1 MRIFLTLALLIGLA
15 TAALGQSADKSATKS
30 AEKSDQAAKTEQAAK
45 AKSDSS
51 SEAVKNK
58 NKKGKPKPASP
69 KPAPPKVEPPP
80 LVVHDMS
87 AMKKV
92 IHVIEDSV
100 DLGPTLVVWLLDRTA
115 SARGIV
121 NEVSKDAE
129 AFYRSRHVAAW
140 AYLADK
146 PLLTSIVAFD
156 DKLEFLIDPPSPDGK
171 SVEAAFNELRSSS
184 SSREMTFTAIKRS
197 LEKYLPLRTKEHR
210 ELVLIVVT
218 DEAGDDGQLVDEL
231 IEPLRKQAISVYC
244 VGLPAPWGQSNPFAP
259 DPKAVPAAND
269 ERTPTFGPE
278 SVMPERVDLDDG
290 AERLGSRLNVD
301 LVDSGFGPF
310 ALERLCHE
318 TRGQF
323 FALRPEQEASPR
335 GGNARS
341 WPPGNE
347 LRFDEKIVA
356 KYAPDYVSA
365 KDYEKRLGESKAK
378 AALVAAAKLPKLK
391 VEGQPG
397 KRFEKDVEAK
407 MAQKM
412 TAAQQFA
419 ARNQQ
424 PTDNLYNLL
433 LKGES
438 DRAKLISPR
447 WQAEYDLALGR
458 IAASKARL
466 DGYNSMIAALKRGKT
481 FQKSDSKAWM
491 LDPADN
497 YETESAIKK
506 VADKAKL
513 CLERVIKDH
522 PGTPWATIAEE
533 ELKTPLGWTWRESP

>member
-1 MRIFLTLALLIGLA
+1 MRISLTLALLCGLS
-15 TAALGQSADKSATKS
+15 AAAFGQSADKSTNKS
-30 AEKSDQAAKTEQAAK
+30 VDKSDQGAKTEQPAK
-45 AKSDSS
+45 TKSDSP
-51 SEAVKNK
+51 SEAAKNK
-58 NKKGKPKPASP
+58 NKKGKPKAP
-69 KPAPPKVEPPP
+69 PPKVEPPP
-80 LVVHDMS
+80 LPVVHDMS

-100 DLGPTLVVWLLDRTA
+100 DLSPTLVVWLLDRTA
-115 SARGIV
+115 SASGIV

-140 AYLADK
+140 ASLADK

-171 SVEAAFNELRSSS
+171 TVEAAFNELRSSS

-197 LEKYLPLRTKEHR
+197 LEKHLPLHIKEHR
-210 ELVLIVVT
+210 EVVLIVVT

-244 VGLPAPWGQSNPFAP
+244 VGLSAPWGQSNPFAP
-259 DPKAVPAAND
+259 DPRTVPAASD

-323 FALRPEQEASPR
+323 FVLRPEPDSNPR

-347 LRFDEKIVA
+347 LRFDEKVVGQ
-356 KYAPDYVSA
+356 YAPDYVSA
-365 KDYEKRLGESKAK
+365 KEYDKLLGENKAK
-378 AALVAAAKLPKLK
+378 AAIVAAAKLPKLK

-397 KRFEKDVEAK
+397 KRFEKDQEAK

-419 ARNQQ
+419 ARNQP
-424 PTDNLYNLL
+424 PTDQLYDLL

-438 DRAKLISPR
+438 DRPKLTSPR
-447 WQAEYDLALGR
+447 WQAEFDLALGR

-491 LDPADN
+491 LDPADS

-513 CLERVIKDH
+513 YLDRVIKDH